1 MRQAAILLSLVA
13 AAGLTAAAAAQPRV
27 DPAKRAADR
36 VRALQREADE
46 LASRAQ
52 TLLAELRKLEA
63 ERETRVQALAQV
75 EREADATQQKLA
87 STRER
92 AAALS
97 KIVEVRRPDVEA
109 RMVQLY
115 KLGRA
120 GYWRLMLE
128 VDDLRAMG
136 RAYRTAAALTSIDR
150 TRVLEHR
157 RLVDELNAERGAL
170 EARAKELAALQAK
183 LATARTAV
191 ERAVS
196 ARNTLLASID
206 ERRDLNAQLVG
217 ELQNVQQRL
226 QASVNQLD
234 TRSNV
239 VTLPIRAFRGDLPW
253 PARGAIGQRFG
264 RQVNSRFGTVIVR
277 NGVEISVAEGQPVK
291 AIHEGSVAYADAFAG
306 YGNLVIIEHGERSYS
321 LYGYLSGLDAATGQ
335 RVEAGTMLG
344 TSGRNPSGVPG
355 LYFELRIDGSA
366 VNPLQ
371 WLRP

>member
-1 MRQAAILLSLVA
+1 MRITAALLSLVA
-13 AAGLTAAAAAQPRV
+13 AATLTGAAAQPRV

-36 VRALQREADE
+36 IRALQREADE

-63 ERETRVQALAQV
+63 DRESKAQALAQV
-75 EREADATQQKLA
+75 QRETDETQRKLA
-87 STRER
+87 ATRER

-97 KIVEVRRPDVEA
+97 KTVDVRRPDVEA
-109 RMVQLY
+109 RMVQMY

-150 TRVLEHR
+150 ARVLEHK
-157 RLVDELNAERGAL
+157 RLVDELNAERQSL
-170 EARAKELAALQAK
+170 ETRAKELAALQVKA
-183 LATARTAV
+183 AAARTAV
-191 ERAVS
+191 ERAVA
-196 ARNTLLASID
+196 ARNGLLASID
-206 ERRDLNAQLVG
+206 QRRDLNAQLVG
-217 ELQNVQQRL
+217 ELQSVQQRL
-226 QASVNQLD
+226 QASVTQLD
-234 TRSNV
+234 GRSST

-264 RQVNSRFGTVIVR
+264 RQVNSRFGTTIVR
-277 NGVEISVAEGQPVK
+277 NGIEISVADGQPVK
-291 AIHEGSVAYADAFAG
+291 VVHEGTVAFADAFAG
-306 YGNLVIIEHGERSYS
+306 YGNLVIVEHGERSYS
-321 LYGYLSGLDAATGQ
+321 LYGYLSGLETAAGQ
-335 RVEAGTMLG
+335 RVEAGTSLG
-344 TSGRNPSGVPG
+344 MSGRNPSGVPG